1 MIARPMPI
9 RAVLFD
15 AGETLLSPHP
25 SFPELLA
32 RTLQAEGYGRVTPDL
47 IRDQVKTVAH
57 LFEEATRARRLWSTS
72 AEESWAFWS
81 ELYRALLEAMDV
93 PFTDEL
99 ARRLYSTF
107 TDVANYRLFDDVVPV
122 LEKLEGAGLELGLIS
137 NFEEWLEDL
146 LAHLDVTRFFEVRVI
161 SGVEGMEKPDPA
173 IFHLALD
180 RMGID
185 PHHAAYVGDNVVY
198 DVEPAEA
205 LGMTGVLLDRRGRHE
220 DFGGVR
226 IASLDALP
234 GVLGL

>member
-1 MIARPMPI
+1 MIGLPMPI

-32 RTLQAEGYGRVTPDL
+32 STLRSEGYGHVTPDL

-57 LFEEATRARRLWSTS
+57 LFEEATRMGRLWSTS

-122 LEKLEGAGLELGLIS
+122 LEKLVGAGLELGLIS
-137 NFEEWLEDL
+137 NFEEWLEEL
-146 LAHLDVTRFFEVRVI
+146 LEHLDVTRFFDVRVI
-161 SGVEGMEKPDPA
+161 SGVEGMEKPDRA
-173 IFHLALD
+173 IFRLALD
-180 RMGID
+180 RMGVAATD
-185 PHHAAYVGDNVVY
+185 AAYVGDNVVY

-220 DFGGVR
+220 DFEGAR
-226 IASLDALP
+226 ITSLDGLP
-234 GVLGL
+234 AVLGL